1 MPRGTVAVADVNWD
15 SSRERVLTDAEERDV
30 RHEVRWK
37 LGIQVTN
44 KESDAVD
51 VTALPCVL
59 CGIDNFEHLSAAGMK
74 EVAKL
79 VCVSQAVAC
88 GRLLVVNGVNV
99 CSSDE
104 SSSVLC
110 VCSHRSFAVATQ
122 HRAGNKPTS
131 NKCGCKMTLRITKL
145 GEIKVHEHATG
156 TQHHPDCKKADTVAK
171 ATRKPITQ
179 SYMLSPSDKEDIVEA
194 TAARRRDDG
203 TLKQGQHSRDINRAL
218 RKKLPSG
225 WIVAQGLKREAR
237 TPSLK
242 QANQGRQTSS
252 KKWRRGSTNR
262 RPPTSFHRKPP
273 HAIARY
279 YQ

>member
-88 GRLLVVNGVNV
+88 GRF
-99 CSSDE
+99 D
-104 SSSVLC
+104 
-110 VCSHRSFAVATQ
+110 
-122 HRAGNKPTS
+122 
-131 NKCGCKMTLRITKL
+131 
-145 GEIKVHEHATG
+145 
-156 TQHHPDCKKADTVAK
+156 
-171 ATRKPITQ
+171 
-179 SYMLSPSDKEDIVEA
+179 
-194 TAARRRDDG
+194 ARG
-203 TLKQGQHSRDINRAL
+203 
-218 RKKLPSG
+218 
-225 WIVAQGLKREAR
+225 GLKTRHPLCFCQLSDSR
-237 TPSLK
+237 FGQLFSQL
-242 QANQGRQTSS
+242 
-252 KKWRRGSTNR
+252 
-262 RPPTSFHRKPP
+262 
-273 HAIARY
+273 IM
-279 YQ
+279 

>member
-145 GEIKVHEHATG
+145 GEITYLFYEL
-156 TQHHPDCKKADTVAK
+156 Q
-171 ATRKPITQ
+171 ATR
-179 SYMLSPSDKEDIVEA
+179 SV
-194 TAARRRDDG
+194 G
-203 TLKQGQHSRDINRAL
+203 QG
-218 RKKLPSG
+218 
-225 WIVAQGLKREAR
+225 V
-237 TPSLK
+237 
-242 QANQGRQTSS
+242 
-252 KKWRRGSTNR
+252 
-262 RPPTSFHRKPP
+262 
-273 HAIARY
+273 
-279 YQ
+279 